1 MKLLMINKSALRSEA
16 SQMESLRQKDIE
28 TLKQLRILIN
38 GLSDSWK
45 GEAQDALVAKFNER
59 QADINEFLE
68 TMEDYITLVNNA
80 ASKAEN
86 LDARLKSMVYRIG

>member
-1 MKLLMINKSALRSEA
+1 MKTFLITPSIMQSDA

-68 TMEDYITLVNNA
+68 TMEDYITLVNTA

-86 LDARLKSMVYRIG
+86 LDARLRSMVYRIG